1 MPLAARPTPSPLV
14 PIDSRRHAVITPP
27 HWPPQPLSTPLPPPH
42 PTSRPLS
49 AAPFPHLYPLPLR
62 HAKQVCLKVYE
73 KLDRVPGSY
82 KEFAEELEQA
92 LKPWVG
98 VPPPLIPVEAP
109 AGAATTAAPALQRSP
124 TAGSLPDGGEWA
136 DGKGKK
142 AEPIELS
149 PTLTQLDLSF
159 AAQTIMANLK
169 GPNAVLYGHAAPATN
184 PANEVWRGAKP
195 DEKLCVSAP
204 RVVAALSSTRLL
216 LTRWPRRR
224 SH

>member
-1 MPLAARPTPSPLV
+1 M
-14 PIDSRRHAVITPP
+14 
-27 HWPPQPLSTPLPPPH
+27 
-42 PTSRPLS
+42 PTS
-49 AAPFPHLYPLPLR
+49 YT
-62 HAKQVCLKVYE
+62 
-73 KLDRVPGSY
+73 
-82 KEFAEELEQA
+82 EFAEELEQA

-109 AGAATTAAPALQRSP
+109 ARAATTGAAAAPATAGAAGAPATAAAGAAAAAAAAAASTVEAPAHAAAPALQRLP
-124 TAGSLPDGGEWA
+124 TAGSLPDDGVWA

-142 AEPIELS
+142 ADPIELS

-159 AAQTIMANLK
+159 AAQTIMANVK
-169 GPNAVLYGHAAPATN
+169 GPNAVLYGHAASATD
-184 PANEVWRGAKP
+184 PDWHKVWRGAETN
-195 DEKLCVSAP
+195 EKFCVSAP